1 MGGVLMCGW
10 FGQNVFYN
18 PILLSSQLGVKI
30 QDRAVRHNEYVI
42 VHFGPKLQSSAQ
54 VLAQSE
60 HYIQGGIHHPP
71 TTTNFLKNSRHIG
84 RLRFCTQASY
94 MLSN

>member
-54 VLAQSE
+54 VLVQNGTLKCLATPPPP
-60 HYIQGGIHHPP
+60 PP
-71 TTTNFLKNSRHIG
+71 TTPNF
-84 RLRFCTQASY
+84 
-94 MLSN
+94 